1 MPVILSHT
9 DEREP
14 PGLIDPWIARCLNH
28 NKVRSSDRIAAHNTR
43 NPIPSFGPPI
53 LFRPAVG
60 GGVGVCVVKWVTLRN
75 SPQWAGRDQLPAL
88 LADGIRVLIYAG
100 DVDYICN
107 WLGNKHWATALQWP
121 HRAEFAWAPPAQ
133 RGIHVV
139 VQESPIFI
147 PTPWN

>member
-1 MPVILSHT
+1 MVKGFALSQP
-9 DEREP
+9 P
-14 PGLIDPWIARCLNH
+14 PG
-28 NKVRSSDRIAAHNTR
+28 
-43 NPIPSFGPPI
+43 
-53 LFRPAVG
+53 
-60 GGVGVCVVKWVTLRN
+60 
-75 SPQWAGRDQLPAL
+75 AGRDQLPAL

-121 HRAEFAWAPPAQ
+121 HRAEFAWAPLAPDSAQ

-139 VQESPIFI
+139 VRESPIFI